1 VTEKSKLIWVYMI
14 SALYIAF
21 NTVLFVNNFYWGA
34 LLPLVLFIALV
45 YFISLDKILLLITFV
60 TPLAINVRDLD
71 MGFGISLPSEP
82 LMVGV
87 LIFFLIKVIYDYSYD
102 FRILKHPVT
111 LAIFANLIWLLFTS
125 ITSEMPIVSFKFIAS
140 RLWFIVPFYFV
151 AILLFK
157 KFTNIK
163 LFLWLY
169 IIPFAGVILYTIF
182 NHSLRGFDEESSH
195 WVMTPF
201 YNDHTVYGAILAMY
215 IPVLMGFSFHRDYKA
230 GTKIIARVFLALFV
244 LGVILSY
251 GRAAWISLVAALGV
265 YIVILL
271 KIKFRWLLLG
281 VVVFFGLFFAFQQQI
296 LESLERNKQDSSAN
310 FVEHV
315 QSISNISSDASNL
328 ERINRWQSAIRM
340 FDERPFWGWGPGTY
354 QFLYAPYQRSKEKTI
369 ISTNAGDMGNAHS
382 EYIGPLA
389 ESGVLGMITIIVIF
403 VLIIITGIKVYR
415 KSQKKEVK
423 MLAMIS
429 LLGLITYFIH
439 GFLNNF
445 LDTDKASVP
454 VWGFM
459 AIIVA
464 LDIYYL
470 DDGQTKEN

>member
-1 VTEKSKLIWVYMI
+1 MTEKSKLIWVYMI

>member
-1 VTEKSKLIWVYMI
+1 MTEKSKLIWVYMI

-21 NTVLFVNNFYWGA
+21 NTVLFMNSFYWGA

-111 LAIFANLIWLLFTS
+111 LAIFANLAWLLFTS

-169 IIPFAGVILYTIF
+169 IIPFAGVILYTII
-182 NHSLRGFDEESSH
+182 NHSIRGFDEESSH

-215 IPVLMGFSFHRDYKA
+215 IPVLIGFSFHRKYKA
-230 GTKIIARVFLALFV
+230 GTKIIARAFLALFI

-271 KIKFRWLLLG
+271 KIKFRWLFLG

-340 FDERPFWGWGPGTY
+340 FNERPFWGWGPGTY

-389 ESGVLGMITIIVIF
+389 ESGVLGMVTIIVVF
-403 VLIIITGIKVYR
+403 VLIVITGIKVYR

-470 DDGQTKEN
+470 DGGQSGEN